1 MAVNLTWWLA
11 VFSGERAPERAEMP
25 RGEWEK
31 CSRSTTIMFQ
41 VFRSWGRREEL
52 WEGKT
57 ARCGVGVRVSL
68 PHPHLLI
75 FLPLSYFAQH
85 STDSTPGIGYDY
97 IQTASYTGVPR
108 TRLNK
113 LKNSALV
120 LQIAINT
127 ETYVI
132 TSTTIL
138 KSFYSVYIHTPLKV
152 SSSKSLSFSLS
163 SIVFFTGWCDIHFA
177 CSFNWTPYHSSCVK
191 KISIHIK
198 YNNNDSYLLY
208 TVVN

>member
-1 MAVNLTWWLA
+1 MVVNLTWLA
-11 VFSGERAPERAEMP
+11 GGFRWGACPWTSGEAA
-25 RGEWEK
+25 RGMGKK
-31 CSRSTTIMFQ
+31 CALYNYPVPGVQI
-41 VFRSWGRREEL
+41 VG
-52 WEGKT
+52 T
-57 ARCGVGVRVSL
+57 ARRDVSRKNGEGLGKGVRVS
-68 PHPHLLI
+68 LLI

-85 STDSTPGIGYDY
+85 STISTPGIGSEYK
-97 IQTASYTGVPR
+97 QTASYTGVPR

-127 ETYVI
+127 ETYVT
-132 TSTTIL
+132 TSTTMTKL
-138 KSFYSVYIHTPLKV
+138 VSYSLYTPLKV

>member
-1 MAVNLTWWLA
+1 MVVNLTWVAGGFRWGACLWT
-11 VFSGERAPERAEMP
+11 SGEAA
-25 RGEWEK
+25 RGMGKK
-31 CSRSTTIMFQ
+31 CALYNYPVPSVQI
-41 VFRSWGRREEL
+41 VG
-52 WEGKT
+52 T
-57 ARCGVGVRVSL
+57 ARRDMNRKNSDGAGKGVRVSL
-68 PHPHLLI
+68 PHPNLLI

-85 STDSTPGIGYDY
+85 SAISTPGISYDY
-97 IQTASYTGVPR
+97 KQTASYTGVPR

-113 LKNSALV
+113 PKNSALV

-132 TSTTIL
+132 TSTTMTKIVL
-138 KSFYSVYIHTPLKV
+138 FNLYTPLKV
-152 SSSKSLSFSLS
+152 SSSKSWSVSLS